1 MKVMRPGQYAEI
13 TSAVIISDDYERGSE
28 NVQDLPGVS
37 IRKVILA
44 QDVETDLPFINGGEL
59 NASSFKTA
67 AVRMMSGNTQ
77 KDSHMAFNN
86 LTWFMPA
93 SQWTLTEK
101 DEDIN
106 WEDTRLSDQ

>member
-1 MKVMRPGQYAEI
+1 MCK
-13 TSAVIISDDYERGSE
+13 ISR
-28 NVQDLPGVS
+28 VS

-59 NASSFKTA
+59 NASSFKIT

-77 KDSHMAFNN
+77 KDSRMAFNN

-101 DEDIN
+101 DEDID
-106 WEDTRLSDQ
+106 WEDTRLSDK